1 MGTIGIALIKL
12 LDLIVFLI
20 LVQCIMTWIPG
31 ARDTK
36 LFDMISMIT
45 DPVEEPIRSL
55 IYRYTNSPIDFTP
68 IIALFLIRM
77 AQNAVVSIFW

>member
-1 MGTIGIALIKL
+1 MGIIGIALYRI

-36 LFDMISMIT
+36 LFDMLSMIT
-45 DPVEEPIRSL
+45 DPIEDPIRSV

-68 IIALFLIRM
+68 IIALFLIRF
-77 AQNAVVSIFW
+77 AQRAILVIFW

>member
-1 MGTIGIALIKL
+1 MGIIGVTLIKL
-12 LDLIVFLI
+12 LDLISFLI

-36 LFDMISMIT
+36 LFYMISMVT
-45 DPVEEPIRSL
+45 DTIEDPIRSV

-68 IIALFLIRM
+68 IIALFLIRF
-77 AQNAVVSIFW
+77 AQRAVIAIFW